1 MTTLN
6 MPASTDALAFSQALA
21 LYDPA
26 WQPLHRRLHRPR
38 QPWQGRFGEY
48 ALQVEWQVS
57 MAPGNEPLRVVWL
70 TLGESPLW
78 LALPR
83 QALRLLALPDDLA
96 LVSPASALLLE
107 QALLPLIE
115 PLEQALGLT
124 LQVLERA
131 PETPSNLAPLQ
142 LELRVT
148 IDGTPMP
155 VQLRSDAEGWA
166 VLLDAL
172 DRYIAPAPLD
182 LGPLP
187 LLLQV
192 DAGEAW
198 LTLAELRSLLPGDV
212 VMLEPWAEAQV
223 RLHLGG
229 QLMLKAQRDG
239 QRLRLL
245 ETPNVLAVVKERS
258 MSDVEVGADG
268 LDSSLD
274 ELQLKLVCQVGSVEL
289 SFAQLRELGVGSV
302 LELAPR
308 MHEGVDLM
316 INGRRVGQGQ
326 LVKVGDGLGVRVLS
340 FAVS

>member
-1 MTTLN
+1 MSASADTLGF
-6 MPASTDALAFSQALA
+6 SEALPW
-21 LYDPA
+21 YDPA
-26 WQPLHRRLHRPR
+26 WQPSHRRLHRPR
-38 QPWQGRFGEY
+38 QPWHGRFGEH
-48 ALQVEWQVS
+48 ALQVQWQVS
-57 MAPGNEPLRVVWL
+57 MAPGNEPLLVAWL
-70 TLGESPLW
+70 ALGESPLW

-83 QALRLLALPDDLA
+83 QALGLLALPEDMVLA
-96 LVSPASALLLE
+96 SLASALLLE

-115 PLEQALGLT
+115 PLEQGLGLT
-124 LQVLERA
+124 LQVLERP

-142 LELRVT
+142 LELCVSL
-148 IDGTPMP
+148 DGTPLP
-155 VQLRSDAEGWA
+155 VQLRSDASGWA

-172 DRYIAPAPLD
+172 DRHIAPAPLD
-182 LGPLP
+182 LGALP

-192 DAGEAW
+192 DAGEAG

-223 RLHLGG
+223 RLHLAG
-229 QLMLKAQRDG
+229 QLMLRAQRDG

-245 ETPNVLAVVKERS
+245 ETPNVLAVVKEQP

-308 MHEGVDLM
+308 MHDGVDLM